1 MEWLIAADR
10 ASEGQAQ
17 QALATIMSPQT
28 AIGAADLRQAP
39 EGGETAYGMG
49 FVITNFAGG
58 RLLSHGGGGRGWR
71 HLIAL
76 LPERQLGVPLRVAAE
91 SPHVAG
97 FARDPRARMAG
108 LPCRP
113 GADRFSAHP

>member
-71 HLIAL
+71 HMIAL
-76 LPERQLGVPLRVAAE
+76 LPERQPGVTLMVAAE
-91 SPHVAG
+91 SPLVDGIALDLLEERNSVG
-97 FARDPRARMAG
+97 SGTGESD
-108 LPCRP
+108 L
-113 GADRFSAHP
+113 